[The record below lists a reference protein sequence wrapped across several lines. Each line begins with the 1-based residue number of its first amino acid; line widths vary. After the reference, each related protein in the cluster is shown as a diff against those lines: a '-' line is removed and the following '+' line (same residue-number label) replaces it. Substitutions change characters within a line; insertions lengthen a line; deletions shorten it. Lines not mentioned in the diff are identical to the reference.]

1 MCECYTAPPRQKEV
15 LDNLKYLRYGAS
27 YNFDSDINAF
37 PNGLVIRCVGWKGL
51 SSKHCYLSQ
60 RINNLH
66 KITIMTIDMSITSF
80 CHGFWIDLFRVY
92 KCKETSIRT
101 AVFVLFEY
109 ITQPDFH
116 LGATSKLNRRSTGGS
131 SLFLTIETSRN
142 RREPP
147 GRSTSG
153 CVLKPKQK
161 KQTKNKTNKLK
172 KKKTAFW
179 KLCPIQLPFVVVEQ
193 HSYLLIKFTKHQMR
207 FSQCWTHWWAVSYM
221 QLRGILFQQ
230 KSLTSIT
237 YTCSMTN

>member
-1 MCECYTAPPRQKEV
+1 MEQIII
-15 LDNLKYLRYGAS
+15 LIQI
-27 YNFDSDINAF
+27 FNAF

-66 KITIMTIDMSITSF
+66 KITIMTFDMSNTSF

-116 LGATSKLNRRSTGGS
+116 LGETSKLSRRSTGGS
-131 SLFLTIETSRN
+131 VRLSLFLTIETSRN
-142 RREPP
+142 WRELP

-153 CVLKPKQK
+153 WVLKPKQN

-172 KKKTAFW
+172 QTNKKKTPHFENCVQYYFLLSWWSSIVIFLSSSQNIKCGSASAGR
-179 KLCPIQLPFVVVEQ
+179 IDEQ
-193 HSYLLIKFTKHQMR
+193 YHVCSYEE
-207 FSQCWTHWWAVSYM
+207 S
-221 QLRGILFQQ
+221 
-230 KSLTSIT
+230 
-237 YTCSMTN
+237 